1 MFVSCLLSAH
11 WPSPPDRG
19 VTLFSTRTNDIV
31 TLLPFCKAGAG
42 WCALTQNSEIYDLE
56 TGVHLRCKWMLNWF
70 LWSRWLNLAV
80 QLVPLQHISYPVGQ
94 LNCNAAH
101 NRMFF
106 FSTHD
111 WFFSSSA
118 HFCMT
123 ERLNM
128 PNQFSEGCRCLCAM
142 QPWLEIQRRFFI
154 MSIIYSFSQDW
165 QSLSP
170 FTVIIIFF
178 TRFVP
183 LIHNEQMTPLTLQL
197 QVLIR
202 LNMGEDVNQKHYPRS
217 ERLPGIHYYDITYMH
232 ILHTYIY
239 NYIFISHYHIV
250 IVAQRSFQSFFLQ
263 FSTSP

>member
-1 MFVSCLLSAH
+1 
-11 WPSPPDRG
+11 
-19 VTLFSTRTNDIV
+19 
-31 TLLPFCKAGAG
+31 
-42 WCALTQNSEIYDLE
+42 
-56 TGVHLRCKWMLNWF
+56 
-70 LWSRWLNLAV
+70 
-80 QLVPLQHISYPVGQ
+80 
-94 LNCNAAH
+94 
-101 NRMFF
+101 
-106 FSTHD
+106 
-111 WFFSSSA
+111 
-118 HFCMT
+118 MT

-232 ILHTYIY
+232 IIHIHIY
-239 NYIFISHYHIV
+239 NYIFNSYHIV
-250 IVAQRSFQSFFLQ
+250 IVAQRSFQSFFAIFNFSVALSVLQ
-263 FSTSP
+263 ICQIWHWLLSRLESVQRTRENGHVFIPFTYQSRESELFKEMHWFFCQTLFFIVHYYAFL